1 MELNFKNSFFRDL
14 AEYKSKS
21 LKKALGELIS
31 SVLSAKS
38 TNNISGL
45 KRLKR
50 TKSFEC
56 KIELK
61 VQSKIYWILCDTNAG
76 GLVFVR
82 IKSEN
87 WCKKYL
93 KK

>member
-1 MELNFKNSFFRDL
+1 MELSFKNSFFRDL

-21 LKKALGELIS
+21 LKKALGVLIS

-38 TNNISGL
+38 TSNILGL

-61 VQSKIYWILCDTNAG
+61 VQSKVYWILCDATAQG
-76 GLVFVR
+76 IVFIR
-82 IKSEN
+82 IKSET